1 MQLQTVIV
9 YQRNSRIWINNTK
22 RDRNMKSFSEYLTE
36 SKKTYDFKNG
46 IAGEYAA
53 ECKSKLE
60 DALGKFGVLKVTDG
74 KRVPI
79 SKRPLDFPQLENI
92 DVTYFETEV
101 TYPTTTQVLQEYL
114 GKCCNIPQSNIIVR
128 DPLAPQEEYQEE
140 KKETP
145 YEAMLNVEDMGG
157 ESAQESVAGNR
168 TMDLLKELEKA
179 RQEREIDPMEGA
191 PVGESSD
198 IDDSENTKAVV
209 GG

>member
-1 MQLQTVIV
+1 
-9 YQRNSRIWINNTK
+9 
-22 RDRNMKSFSEYLTE
+22 MKSFSQYLTE
-36 SKKTYDFKNG
+36 SKKTYDFKIG
-46 IAGEYAA
+46 VAGDYAKD
-53 ECKSKLE
+53 CKAGLE
-60 DALGKFGVLKVTDG
+60 TALGKFGVVKVTDG

-140 KKETP
+140 KEQEP
-145 YEAMLNVEDMGG
+145 YEAMLTTEDMGG

-168 TMDLLKELEKA
+168 VMDLLKELETA
-179 RQEREIDPMEGA
+179 RKEREIDPINGT
-191 PVGESSD
+191 PTGESKD
-198 IDDSENTKAVV
+198 IDESENNKSVV